1 MKYLMVMK
9 IKDPYEENFEKA
21 NAIENERRIKGEAFD
36 PSEKLVFPTHFFVTK
51 PGMFCVVDADD
62 SDISKWVAAYAPVAK
77 FEITPLIE
85 RSKWEEL
92 NM

>member
-9 IKDPYEENFEKA
+9 IKDPYKENQEKA
-21 NAIENERRIKGEAFD
+21 IEIERKRREQGDAFD
-36 PSEKLVFPTHFFVTK
+36 PSEKQVFPTHMFLTK
-51 PGMFCVVDADD
+51 PGMCCVVDADE
-62 SDISKWVAAYAPVAK
+62 SDISKWVAVYAQVAE

-92 NM
+92 NT